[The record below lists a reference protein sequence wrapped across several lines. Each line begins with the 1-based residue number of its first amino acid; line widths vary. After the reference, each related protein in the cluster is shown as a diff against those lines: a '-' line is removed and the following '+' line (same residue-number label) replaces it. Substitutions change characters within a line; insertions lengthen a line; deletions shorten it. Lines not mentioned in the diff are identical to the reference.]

1 VIGAGEGIGGEAL
14 SRPGRR
20 RRWLGPA
27 VVLAV
32 AVATVFGGYL
42 VAAALEEPAGP
53 PLSVGGIVEVQP
65 LTAWRFAGR
74 YVAGGVPGA
83 RLTRGSGN
91 LDILATSF
99 TGSPEA
105 LARTYADRVL
115 RPGAR
120 VEVSPGFERV
130 QAAHGTS
137 GARFSYV
144 GVFDRG
150 GSPIEGEVTVVVSP
164 AGTGAVFDAWAPEG
178 LLQYVRG
185 DIGTMESDARFA

>member
-1 VIGAGEGIGGEAL
+1 MTGPMGLDGRAIPEG
-14 SRPGRR
+14 RDRGR
-20 RRWLGPA
+20 WIGPA
-27 VVLAV
+27 VVVLV
-32 AVATVFGGYL
+32 VLATVFGGYV

-53 PLSVGGIVEVQP
+53 PLSVGGIVQVQP

-74 YVAGGVPGA
+74 YETGGVPGA

-91 LDILATSF
+91 LDVLATAF
-99 TGSPEA
+99 TGSAEA

-120 VEVSPGFERV
+120 VQVSPGFERV
-130 QAAHGTS
+130 QVARGTE
-137 GARFSYV
+137 GVRFSYV

-150 GSPIEGEVTVVVSP
+150 GTPIEGEVTTVVSSGG
-164 AGTGAVFDAWAPEG
+164 AGVVFDAWAPEG

-185 DIGTMESDARFA
+185 DIGTMEADARIA